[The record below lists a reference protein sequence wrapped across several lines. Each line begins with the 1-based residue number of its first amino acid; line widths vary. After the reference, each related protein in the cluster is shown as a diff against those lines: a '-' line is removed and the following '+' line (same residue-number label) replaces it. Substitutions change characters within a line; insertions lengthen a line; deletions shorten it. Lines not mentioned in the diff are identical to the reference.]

1 MQRIITFGCS
11 VTYGHGLNDC
21 YVSPDLPGA
30 VPSQQGWPSILAEY
44 YGVSLDNQSVCG
56 NSNLAILHDILK
68 YKFLKHDVAIIMWSF
83 TGRDLI
89 FGEKNLFG
97 KQGSIPVGTWQKT
110 ELATHWQ
117 ATHSEADVATRSW
130 LYIHHASLF
139 LKSIGVSVF
148 NVLADYP
155 TLKKYKPKFLNLE
168 FCHTGKYASSPIDY
182 ALDNKH
188 PGPRTHIIMADT
200 IKKVIN
206 ATNRSS

>member
-1 MQRIITFGCS
+1 
-11 VTYGHGLNDC
+11 
-21 YVSPDLPGA
+21 

-130 LYIHHASLF
+130 LYIHHAQLYLTSLGIDFYF
-139 LKSIGVSVF
+139 LHVD
-148 NVLADYP
+148 ND
-155 TLKKYKPKFLNLE
+155 LKFKNLKPEWAQDVKLLD
-168 FCHTGKYASSPIDY
+168 TYIGKYAATAPK
-182 ALDNKH
+182 AADNRH
-188 PGPRTHIIMADT
+188 PGEHAHALTAFSIFYN
-200 IKKVIN
+200 IKQLNNTK
-206 ATNRSS
+206 